1 VVKEALQSQGVED
14 FVKSFWEDLKAWIVQ
29 KDCNKDGCFLE
40 LVVFAVGGRSGF
52 ILFLEGRGGRGW
64 NRVVDELGK
73 VLVFLDSTSGSPP
86 VGALSLVKKD
96 GKEVLG
102 LKASLPS
109 SGGAILSFEEV
120 MRSQGPVMLRIPP
133 VERRELDLPPVVRL
147 AAPEKMRLAMD
158 CAMLEKE
165 LLGKGLNL

>member
-1 VVKEALQSQGVED
+1 ML
-14 FVKSFWEDLKAWIVQ
+14 
-29 KDCNKDGCFLE
+29 
-40 LVVFAVGGRSGF
+40 
-52 ILFLEGRGGRGW
+52 GW
-64 NRVVDELGK
+64 NRVANELGK
-73 VLVFLDSTSGSPP
+73 VLVFLDSTSRSPL
-86 VGALSLVKKD
+86 VGALSPVKKKD
-96 GKEVLG
+96 GNEVLG